1 MNAQHNKS
9 ATPKMTGMT
18 RRTVLG
24 GAAAG
29 IATLAAPAIV
39 RASEGNNVVLYCP
52 ESPDLSAKIGQ
63 AFEAQTGI
71 KVDVQYGGTNA
82 IVNRLL
88 AEKRNPNADVWY
100 GGGGLLSFLYGKR
113 QGLTT
118 PYTPEAFEN
127 MPVQRGN
134 VYLRDKD
141 WHFVGAEVFVIGFAY
156 NPKVLAREDAPKTWQ
171 ALLDPKWAG
180 QIQMP
185 NPAASGTA
193 TLTVLSLIME
203 RIRQGG
209 TEAQAWEYFEALAD
223 SVALFPESGAGPTRA
238 VAKGDAKIG
247 ICFSF
252 MPWGMAKRGESVDF
266 ILPEQTPVIANP
278 VALVNGSKR
287 PTNGKK
293 LYDFIIGEGGQKI
306 LAEHSQIILNPD
318 VQPATPLSFDDVSKN
333 AMTLDVDWAQS
344 NYDRIRNEWRARFG

>member
-1 MNAQHNKS
+1 MREQDAETTT
-9 ATPKMTGMT
+9 ALT

-29 IATLAAPAIV
+29 LAVLAAPAIV

-52 ESPDLSAKIGQ
+52 ESPDLSARIGK
-63 AFEAQTGI
+63 AFEEETGI
-71 KVDVQYGGTNA
+71 KCDVQYGGTNA

-88 AEKRNPNADVWY
+88 AEKSNPNADVWY

-113 QGLTT
+113 EGLTT
-118 PYTPEAFEN
+118 PYTPDAFKDV
-127 MPVQRGN
+127 PVQRGN
-134 VYLRDKD
+134 VYLRDKN

-156 NPKVLAREDAPKTWQ
+156 NPKVLAREEAPKTWQ
-171 ALLDPKWAG
+171 DLVDPKWEG

-203 RIRQGG
+203 QIRNGG
-209 TEAQAWEYFEALAD
+209 TEDAAWEYFDAL
-223 SVALFPESGAGPTRA
+223 SRNVSLFPESGAGPTRA

-252 MPWGMAKRGESVDF
+252 MPWGMAERGESVDF

-287 PTNGKK
+287 PQNGKK
-293 LYDFIIGEGGQKI
+293 LYDFIIGPGGQRI
-306 LAEHSQIILNPD
+306 LAEHSQIILNPS
-318 VQPATPLSFDDVSKN
+318 VESTTPLSFDEVSRN
-333 AMTLDVDWAQS
+333 AMALDVDWAES